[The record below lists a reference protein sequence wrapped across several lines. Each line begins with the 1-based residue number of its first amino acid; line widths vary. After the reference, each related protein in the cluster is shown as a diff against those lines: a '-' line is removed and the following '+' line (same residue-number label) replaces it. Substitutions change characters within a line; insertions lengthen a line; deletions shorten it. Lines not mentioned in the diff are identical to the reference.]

1 MKVLLVNS
9 EEYFEESCVAFC
21 ATHGRPPTK
30 PELCTQSVLVGHP
43 SSSVLVLIPAF
54 NRLFRHFVKTTYRA
68 MAAVCCPRCVLVGL
82 CVVLCAMACAL
93 YIRTKQTSG
102 SFRVSHYDGGGADK
116 TFSDNLI
123 STAHSEVSTLPET
136 SKMNILEHR
145 GVDAESKRCQ
155 QLRHWQNSWGELLRQ
170 AVSGSSL
177 RA

>member
-30 PELCTQSVLVGHP
+30 PELCTQRVLVRHP

-82 CVVLCAMACAL
+82 CVVLCAMACAWHTL
-93 YIRTKQTSG
+93 TKQTSG
-102 SFRVSHYDGGGADK
+102 SFLVSYYGGGGSDK
-116 TFSDNLI
+116 TFSENLI
-123 STAHSEVSTLPET
+123 STAYSEASTLSET
-136 SKMNILEHR
+136 
-145 GVDAESKRCQ
+145 
-155 QLRHWQNSWGELLRQ
+155 
-170 AVSGSSL
+170 
-177 RA
+177 